1 MLVPIWMTCG
11 PLASFLVYD
20 ACVQEK
26 KTHIGILLFLAALGF
41 ITIIDTGAKYMTADL
56 PPLVLVWGYFL
67 GIFASVCVLALTKG
81 SHLPQEISSRRLV
94 LHFGRAGLLVAS
106 ISFAFIALRFMTLA
120 DVTAISFTAPLFITV
135 LAVLFLG
142 EKVDRARW
150 LAVLVGL
157 AGVLIVVRPGSGL
170 LSWGSLLPL
179 LTALTFAGFQIVT
192 RLIATTENTFATLFY
207 TGLFGLIWS
216 SLALPFVWQ
225 SPHTWHWLAFL
236 MQGALGVAAHLCM
249 IKAFSLAEASLL
261 APFNYSKLIW
271 ATVAGYIVFGNVP
284 TWNTLAGASVIA
296 LAGLF
301 IMMHE
306 RRKHE

>member
-20 ACVQEK
+20 ARVQEK

-170 LSWGSLLPL
+170 LSW
-179 LTALTFAGFQIVT
+179 
-192 RLIATTENTFATLFY
+192 
-207 TGLFGLIWS
+207 
-216 SLALPFVWQ
+216 
-225 SPHTWHWLAFL
+225 
-236 MQGALGVAAHLCM
+236 
-249 IKAFSLAEASLL
+249 
-261 APFNYSKLIW
+261 
-271 ATVAGYIVFGNVP
+271 
-284 TWNTLAGASVIA
+284 
-296 LAGLF
+296 
-301 IMMHE
+301 
-306 RRKHE
+306 

>member
-1 MLVPIWMTCG
+1 MTYG
-11 PLASFLVYD
+11 PLPSLLVYD
-20 ACVQEK
+20 AYVQEQK

-41 ITIIDTGAKYMTADL
+41 ITVIDTGAKYMTADL

-67 GIFASVCVLALTKG
+67 GIFASVCVLALTKV
-81 SHLPQEISSRRLV
+81 SHLPQEISSRRLA

-120 DVTAISFTAPLFITV
+120 DITAISFTAPLFITV
-135 LAVLFLG
+135 LAVPFLG
-142 EKVDRARW
+142 EKVGRARW

-207 TGLFGLIWS
+207 TGFFGLIWS

-225 SPHTWHWLAFL
+225 SPLTWHWLAFFL
-236 MQGALGVAAHLCM
+236 QGALGVAAHLCM

-261 APFNYSKLIW
+261 APFNYSKLLW

-284 TWNTLAGASVIA
+284 TWNTLAGAAVIA

-301 IMMHE
+301 IVMHE

>member
-20 ACVQEK
+20 ARVQEK

-306 RRKHE
+306 RHKHE

>member
-20 ACVQEK
+20 ARVQEK

-284 TWNTLAGASVIA
+284 AWNTLAGASVIA

>member
-20 ACVQEK
+20 ARVQEK

-56 PPLVLVWGYFL
+56 PPVVLVWGYFL

-157 AGVLIVVRPGSGL
+157 AGVVIVVRPGSGL

-284 TWNTLAGASVIA
+284 AWNTLAGASVIA

>member
-1 MLVPIWMTCG
+1 MTHG
-11 PLASFLVYD
+11 HLASFLVYD
-20 ACVQEK
+20 ACVQEQK

-41 ITIIDTGAKYMTADL
+41 ITVIDTGAKYMTADL
-56 PPLVLVWGYFL
+56 PPLELVWGYFL

-106 ISFAFIALRFMTLA
+106 ISFAFIALRFMTLT
-120 DVTAISFTAPLFITV
+120 DITAISFTAPLFITV
-135 LAVLFLG
+135 LAVPFLG

-207 TGLFGLIWS
+207 TGFFGLIWS

-225 SPHTWHWLAFL
+225 SPLTWHWLAFFF
-236 MQGALGVAAHLCM
+236 QGALGVAAHLCM

-261 APFNYSKLIW
+261 APFNYSKLLW

-284 TWNTLAGASVIA
+284 TWNTLAGAAVIA

-301 IMMHE
+301 IVMLE

>member
-1 MLVPIWMTCG
+1 MTYG
-11 PLASFLVYD
+11 PLASLLVYD
-20 ACVQEK
+20 AYVQEQE

-41 ITIIDTGAKYMTADL
+41 ITVIDTGAKYMTADL

-67 GIFASVCVLALTKG
+67 GIFASVCVLALTKV

-120 DVTAISFTAPLFITV
+120 DITAISFTAPLFITV
-135 LAVLFLG
+135 LAVPFLG

-207 TGLFGLIWS
+207 TGFFGLIWS

-225 SPHTWHWLAFL
+225 SPLTCHWLAFFL
-236 MQGALGVAAHLCM
+236 QGALGVAAHLCM
-249 IKAFSLAEASLL
+249 IKAFSLAEASML
-261 APFNYSKLIW
+261 APFNYSKLLW

-284 TWNTLAGASVIA
+284 TWNTLAGAAVIA

-306 RRKHE
+306 RR

>member
-20 ACVQEK
+20 ARVQEK

-236 MQGALGVAAHLCM
+236 IQGALGVAAHLCM